1 MVTFVKEFTFGEI
14 IADTFRIYSGN
25 LLPLF
30 LICFVPL
37 APFQLI
43 LEIAVSAESPSLA
56 VIANLLSLVASM
68 FVYGAVTIAVSD
80 ICLGNRPTVKRSY
93 AAIGRVIGRYIGA
106 YLLLMLTVMVGFVL
120 LIVPGVVAAVLLMFA
135 LPAVAIERKRAFAS
149 LKRSVFL
156 GKGFYWRNFGISLL
170 VSLIAVIAMTLI
182 VTVIVVVLLIIGSE
196 DEFLFNIVM
205 AITGI
210 FVTPLFQIPLVLLYY
225 DMRVRKEFF
234 DGSALAQEM
243 FA

>member
-1 MVTFVKEFTFGEI
+1 MVTFIKESALGDI
-14 IADTFRIYSGN
+14 IADTFRIYAAN

-37 APFQLI
+37 APFELM
-43 LEIAVSAESPSLA
+43 LEIAASTGTEALA

-68 FVYGAVTIAVSD
+68 FVYGAVTVAVSD

-93 AAIGRVIGRYIGA
+93 AAIGRVFGRYIGA
-106 YLLLMLTVMVGFVL
+106 YLLLLLIVMVGFVL
-120 LIVPGVVAAVLLMFA
+120 LIVPGFIAAVLLMFA
-135 LPAVAIERKRAFAS
+135 LPAVVIERKGAIAS
-149 LKRSVFL
+149 LKRSMFL

-170 VSLIAVIAMTLI
+170 VGIIAVIAMTLI
-182 VTVIVVVLLIIGSE
+182 VAVIVVVLLVIGVE
-196 DEFLFNIVM
+196 DEFLFNLLM